1 MVVSEEKVLTR
12 DTLCCT
18 RPVFPIQMVQP
29 NKVQEFF
36 KEMYVQSRHEQQSQ
50 QAAKDAS
57 LLAQKRDTADAP
69 SSKLDLEGQTEL
81 EAKRIEEAREVL
93 LSRQRAKIL
102 ARVTTKN
109 LMAVVQQEAEPSTR
123 DTLLASDAA
132 VSATSTARDA
142 AACHDDDHADH
153 LAQSLDRRVARQH
166 EYFNVRVK
174 TQKVFRALLPALL

>member
-1 MVVSEEKVLTR
+1 VVISEEKVLTR

-36 KEMYVQSRHEQQSQ
+36 KEMYVQSRHEQQSK
-50 QAAKDAS
+50 QAAKDES

-69 SSKLDLEGQTEL
+69 SSKLDPEGQAAL
-81 EAKRIEEAREVL
+81 EAERIEEAREAL

-102 ARVTTKN
+102 ARVSTKN
-109 LMAVVQQEAEPSTR
+109 LMATVQQESEFSTR
-123 DTLLASDAA
+123 DTLPASDAA
-132 VSATSTARDA
+132 VSATATARDTA
-142 AACHDDDHADH
+142 AGHDDDHADH
-153 LAQSLDRRVARQH
+153 AAQSLDRRVVRQH

-174 TQKVFRALLPALL
+174 TQKAFRALLPAL